1 MRALSTLIQRA
12 DIVRVMALPM
22 AHSAKNAAPEPCA
35 LSVPEGSTQPPF
47 TDPGNDAVETHE
59 AIVVGAGSAGLAAA
73 VALLRR
79 GCKTTVI
86 ERAGSV
92 GTSWRSRYG
101 ELRLNSWR
109 PMSKLQG
116 RGMPRSYGRYPNRD
130 DVIEYLDQFALDNHV
145 SIRFNTQLL
154 RVDRDRDLWRLHTTS
169 GWMRC
174 RYLVIATGWD
184 AVPVL
189 PAWPG
194 RETFLPELIHSSE
207 FRGAVRYRGR
217 DVLVVGAGNSGLD
230 IASHLVM
237 AGARVTVSMR
247 TPPNLAS
254 RELFGVPGQPLL
266 VYVCDHIPHRLADL
280 MFSLVQRLTFGD
292 LSEFGIPRAPLGVY
306 ANYRQHQ
313 RNPAIDDGFVA
324 ALKEGVAWIVG
335 EVDRLDGVEVVLRS
349 GVRLRPDAVIT
360 ATGYRRGLEA
370 LVGHLGVLN
379 EDGVPTHRTG
389 ARAHPLVPNL
399 YFCGMWGQFSGQIR
413 LGPIHARRIARAA
426 ARDRQT
432 RSRLVAPI

>member
-1 MRALSTLIQRA
+1 MPALSTHFKRA
-12 DIVRVMALPM
+12 DIVWIMAVRVPDSAAKAAL
-22 AHSAKNAAPEPCA
+22 APCA
-35 LSVPEGSTQPPF
+35 PIGPEGSTQPPL
-47 TDPGNDAVETHE
+47 TDPCNDAVETHE
-59 AIVVGAGSAGLAAA
+59 AIVVGAGSAGLAAV
-73 VALLRR
+73 VALQER
-79 GCKTTVI
+79 GCETTII

-116 RGMPRSYGRYPNRD
+116 RGMPPSYGRYPHRD
-130 DVIEYLDQFALDNHV
+130 DVIAYLDQFALDHRV

-154 RVDRDRDLWRLHTTS
+154 RVDRDRELWRLHTTS
-169 GWMRC
+169 GPMRC

-189 PAWPG
+189 PPWPG
-194 RETFLPELIHSSE
+194 RETFVPELIHSSE
-207 FRGAVRYRGR
+207 FRGARRYRGR

-230 IASHLVM
+230 IASHLVK

-254 RELFGVPGQPLL
+254 RELFGVPGQPVL

-292 LSEFGIPRAPLGVY
+292 LREFGIPRAPLGLY
-306 ANYRQHQ
+306 ANYRKHR
-313 RNPAIDDGFVA
+313 RNPAVDDGFIA
-324 ALKEGVAWIVG
+324 SLKEGAAWIVG
-335 EVDRLDGVEVVLRS
+335 EVDRLDGVDVVLRN
-349 GVRLRPDAVIT
+349 GIRLQPDTVIS

-370 LVGHLGVLN
+370 LVGHLGVLDT
-379 EDGVPTHRTG
+379 DGVPTHRTG
-389 ARAHPLVPNL
+389 APAHPLAPNL

-413 LGPIHARRIARAA
+413 LGPIHALRIARAVS
-426 ARDRQT
+426 RDRQT
-432 RSRLVAPI
+432 RAGRAAPG